1 MLMWLNKSVTTINI
15 MLNILDIM
23 NLRYIYIYIYTYNKF
38 GFRIGTLNLNLNMSF
53 SCMQVYKNGPK

>member
-23 NLRYIYIYIYTYNKF
+23 NLRYIYIYTYNKF